1 MAKEERGEKVMV
13 VQDGSR
19 KLSWNGGMG
28 SIEWMV
34 RNCGFR
40 KGDEIKLLLVLH
52 QVNNPSMYALMEA
65 SMMGHKQRV
74 DSNSMIGLNDNLIA
88 KESARKLE
96 EYTNNERMLEILQ
109 LCELKKI
116 RFKVEVHAGP
126 SAKKVALEAATSYKP
141 TWVILDRRTKRDRKF
156 FLKNLSCKISR
167 MKKNNTV
174 AELRGKLG
182 MEYGREEEE
191 KELAKAS
198 PSHQFSYAE
207 MIPGSP
213 HPTQTSPPKK
223 DAEETDF
230 FETQLGW
237 RLGNNKR
244 PPSLC
249 KSSSSYNIKESKS
262 SILQVVRRKEA
273 SSGGGDSSSCPFS
286 ISDDDFKIS
295 ACSICH
301 IRRPFVGWRRDFTYA
316 ELHAAT
322 NGFSD
327 RNFLSEG
334 GFGSVYRGEIDGIR
348 IAVKQHKLA
357 SSQGEKEFRSEV
369 SVLSKVS
376 HENLVMLLG
385 TCREATRRLLLV
397 YEYVCHGS
405 LEKHLSSKDFRME
418 LGTARRPLSWE
429 KRMKIARG
437 VARGLQYLHENNII
451 HRDMRPNN
459 ILITHDYESR
469 LGDFGLAR
477 TQYEDSA
484 ETRVVG
490 TLGYLAPE
498 YAEFGKVSTKT
509 DVYAFGVVL
518 LQLITGLRTTDMI
531 FEGKSLVGWARPLL
545 KERNYPDLI
554 DPRIADCHDFYQ
566 LFWMVDVVVKC
577 LRKDPRKRI
586 TMTKVLEYFNYLMD
600 GDPTGNSKDFSP
612 AESFTPTNG

>member
-1 MAKEERGEKVMV
+1 MAKLEEGGEKVMAI
-13 VQDGSR
+13 QDGSR
-19 KLSWNGGMG
+19 KFSWNAAMG
-28 SIEWMV
+28 IVWV
-34 RNCGFR
+34 LRNSPFR
-40 KGDEIKLLLVLH
+40 KGDEITLLVVLH

-65 SMMGHKQRV
+65 SMLGHKQRV
-74 DSNSMIGLNDNLIA
+74 DSNSMLGLNENLIK
-88 KESARKLE
+88 KESARKME
-96 EYTNNERMLEILQ
+96 EYTNNEGMHEIMD

-126 SAKKVALEAATSYKP
+126 SAKKVALEAAKNYKP
-141 TWVILDRRTKRDRKF
+141 TWIILDRRMKKERKF
-156 FLKNLSCKISR
+156 FLKRLSCKISR
-167 MKKNNTV
+167 MKGDNTV
-174 AELRGKLG
+174 HELRGKLG
-182 MEYGREEEE
+182 VGIGSTEED
-191 KELAKAS
+191 KDLSISLTSLNYFPKTS
-198 PSHQFSYAE
+198 PSQFSYAE

-213 HPTQTSPPKK
+213 QHQLSSTKK
-223 DAEETDF
+223 EGEETDF
-230 FETQLGW
+230 FEANLE
-237 RLGNNKR
+237 RRHLNKKR
-244 PPSLC
+244 PTLC
-249 KSSSSYNIKESKS
+249 KSSSSGNVNQSKS
-262 SILQVVRRKEA
+262 TPKEI
-273 SSGGGDSSSCPFS
+273 SSGGGDSSSSPFS
-286 ISDDDFKIS
+286 ISDDFKIS

-322 NGFSD
+322 NGFSEH
-327 RNFLSEG
+327 NFLSEG
-334 GFGSVYRGEIDGIR
+334 GFGSVYSGEIGGIR
-348 IAVKQHKLA
+348 IAVKQHKLV

-369 SVLSKVS
+369 NVLSKVS

-385 TCREATRRLLLV
+385 TCREASRRLLLV

-405 LEKHLSSKDFRME
+405 LEKHLSR
-418 LGTARRPLSWE
+418 TARRPLSWE

-437 VARGLQYLHENNII
+437 VARGLQYLHKNNII

-554 DPRIADCHDFYQ
+554 DPRIADSHDFYQ

-586 TMTKVLEYFNYLMD
+586 TMNKVLEYFNYLMD
-600 GDPTGNSKDFSP
+600 GDPTGNIGDLSP
-612 AESFTPTNG
+612 AESCTPANE

>member
-13 VQDGSR
+13 IQDGSR

-65 SMMGHKQRV
+65 SM
-74 DSNSMIGLNDNLIA
+74 
-88 KESARKLE
+88 
-96 EYTNNERMLEILQ
+96 
-109 LCELKKI
+109 
-116 RFKVEVHAGP
+116 P

-141 TWVILDRRTKRDRKF
+141 TWVILDRRMKRDRKF

-174 AELRGKLG
+174 VELRGKLG
-182 MEYGREEEE
+182 MEYGREEEEEE

-249 KSSSSYNIKESKS
+249 KSSSSYNVKESKS

-405 LEKHLSSKDFRME
+405 LEKHLSR
-418 LGTARRPLSWE
+418 TARRPLSWE

-437 VARGLQYLHENNII
+437 VARGLQYLHANNII